1 MTDALQRLVDEAEIR
16 NLLARIA
23 QLADE
28 GDLADYV
35 ACFTESATWGG
46 AGFPERRGHAAILE
60 GARARRA
67 GGTAGPGSQTR
78 HLVSTAVVEVGGD
91 VARARS
97 IFHFYRETKTSPVLD
112 RMGVWDD
119 TFARTT
125 AGWKLASRTISQP
138 E

>member
-1 MTDALQRLVDEAEIR
+1 MSDALQRLIDESEIR

-28 GDLADYV
+28 GDLADYL
-35 ACFTESATWGG
+35 ACFTDGAVWGG

-67 GGTAGPGSQTR
+67 SGTAGPGSKTR
-78 HLVSTAVVEVGGD
+78 HLVSTAVVELDGD
-91 VARARS
+91 RAKVRS
-97 IFHFYRETKTSPVLD
+97 IFHFYLDTNSAPKLD

-119 TFARTT
+119 TFVRT
-125 AGWKLASRTISQP
+125 ASGWKLAARTIVQP